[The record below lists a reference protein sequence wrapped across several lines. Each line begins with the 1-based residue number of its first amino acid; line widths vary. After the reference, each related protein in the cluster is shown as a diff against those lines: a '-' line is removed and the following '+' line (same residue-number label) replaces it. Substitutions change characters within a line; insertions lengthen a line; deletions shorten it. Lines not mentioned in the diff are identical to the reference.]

1 MNNIL
6 HESADFV
13 KSIPYKSTAHF
24 DNMEQRLFQYTETK
38 NKLLVYYAQ
47 QNIVIP
53 EFDEAQQL

>member
-47 QNIVIP
+47 
-53 EFDEAQQL
+53 